1 MEITKKNIQVYQLRK
16 FKESNIWADIYLDE
30 NKDGSGGAL
39 AIRSDYGSWDYC
51 WGSCGRPLKEFICGI
66 DAGYLMGKLSSRNEF
81 DYDRWKVAAQ
91 EQIKYALQ
99 EKNIDDEKH
108 DGLMQELE
116 GLGREG
122 FQSEDS
128 LYVYLRETNSE
139 LFSFFGSSE
148 NFPNGK
154 DYPTGLKLFIENI
167 WKPFIQEL
175 KKEIEAGDETRKLLK
190 TKIDE
195 LDISVRL
202 LNCLRSAD
210 LETISDVISNDRPD
224 FLKIRNF
231 GHKCTRELDGIL
243 EERGL
248 QYGSDVTKRGFTPKK
263 IKLKWD

>member
-39 AIRSDYGSWDYC
+39 TIRSDYGSWDYY
-51 WGSCGRPLKEFICGI
+51 WGSCGRTLKEFICGI
-66 DAGYLMGKLSSRNEF
+66 GVDYLMNKLGSRSEF
-81 DYDRWKVAAQ
+81 DYDRWKGAAQ

-116 GLGREG
+116 RLGREG

-139 LFSFFGSSE
+139 LFSFFGDNES
-148 NFPNGK
+148 FPNGK
-154 DYPTGLKLFIENI
+154 DYPTGLKLFVENI

-175 KKEIEAGDETRKLLK
+175 KKEVEADSEIHKLLK
-190 TKIDE
+190 TELNE
-195 LDISVRL
+195 LDMSVRL
-202 LNCLRSAD
+202 HNCLKSAD
-210 LETISDVISNDRPD
+210 LDTLSDVISNKRPN
-224 FLKIRNF
+224 FFRIRNI
-231 GHKCTRELDGIL
+231 GKRSMEELDEIL
-243 EERGL
+243 KARKL
-248 QYGSDVTKRGFTPKK
+248 QYGTDVTKYGFTPKD
-263 IKLKWD
+263 IKTVWD